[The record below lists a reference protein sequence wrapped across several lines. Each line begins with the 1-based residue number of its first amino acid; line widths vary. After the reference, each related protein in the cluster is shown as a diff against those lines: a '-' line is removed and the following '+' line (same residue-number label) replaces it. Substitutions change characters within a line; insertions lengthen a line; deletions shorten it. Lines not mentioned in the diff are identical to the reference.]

1 MDKIKLLLLFLG
13 GCFFLEYGE
22 IFAQNSV
29 QKLRSAEGAALRIP
43 YTLGNLFNYWGTPED
58 KKTLKA
64 AKEAF
69 SRSEFGKLERPAIL
83 KVNGVLQYISGAGG
97 ANLHGKSISEPYVLK
112 INWNNGK

>member
-69 SRSEFGKLERPAIL
+69 FRSEFGKLERPAIL
-83 KVNGVLQYISGAGG
+83 KVNVFL
-97 ANLHGKSISEPYVLK
+97 SIFMVQVELICVERAFQSLMS
-112 INWNNGK
+112 